1 MKKTLEI
8 RGRQDGFTLVEIVV
22 AMTILSIVMV
32 TLAGLTFQT
41 ARRSISAQGNDQ
53 RQAVIMQQLN
63 QMAAVPYDSLGQGSY
78 TGCTTITA
86 SFGYTRCLTMSQV
99 SLTLRRMT
107 IIITPTRPLW
117 RADTVQV
124 ERKKP
129 YVNPLN
135 TT

>member
-8 RGRQDGFTLVEIVV
+8 RGSREGFTLVEIVV
-22 AMTILSIVMV
+22 AMTILSVVMV

-53 RQAVIMQQLN
+53 RQAVVMQQLN
-63 QMAAVPYDSLGQGSY
+63 QMAAVPYDSLGAGSY

-86 SFGYTRCLTMSQV
+86 SFGYTRCLTMTQV
-99 SLTLRRMT
+99 NTNLRRMT
-107 IIITPTRPLW
+107 IIITPTQPLW
-117 RADTVQV
+117 RADTVRV

-129 YVNPLN
+129 PVNPLN
-135 TT
+135 TL